1 MTAARPHLL
10 KLLAPLA
17 AFACLLAALFAVNG
31 SEAPSPQ
38 APGVDVT
45 AGAGAPTAE
54 QLSGLQRVV
63 RADPGNAEG
72 YAQLG
77 DAYLQRWRERGDP
90 AFYAR
95 ASSSFEAA
103 LRRDARNVTGLIGAG
118 TLANL
123 QHDFHEGLR
132 RGLEAR
138 RVAPELV
145 RPWGVIADSQIE
157 LGRYAAAGRSIQR
170 MVDAKPALSS
180 YARASYYRELRGDLG
195 GAVQAMRLAASAGG
209 DADST
214 AYVRTLL
221 GDLELQRGRVR
232 SARTAYGTALA
243 ARPSYPQALA
253 GLARIDMAGGERQRA
268 AARLRRVSAR
278 LPLTGNLTLLADTD
292 LALGRRI
299 RASRDL
305 DVVRAQ
311 RRLLS
316 AAGTVPDAEWVLF
329 EANHGDSMRA
339 VRLGRGVWRAAPS
352 VRSADALGW
361 ALFRAG
367 RPREALR
374 WARGALRLG
383 SRDPLFRLHAALI
396 ARAAG
401 RPDLGA
407 RHLRIAARGAAA
419 LPPLAHDELRRA
431 L

>member
-1 MTAARPHLL
+1 MTVARPHLL

-17 AFACLLAALFAVNG
+17 AFACLLAVLFAVNG
-31 SEAPSPQ
+31 SQTAPLQ

-45 AGAGAPTAE
+45 AGAGASTA
-54 QLSGLQRVV
+54 QQIASLQRVV

-77 DAYLQRWRERGDP
+77 DAYLQRWRESGDP

-95 ASSSFEAA
+95 ARNSFDAA
-103 LRRDARNVTGLIGAG
+103 LRRDARNVTGVIGAG

-123 QHDFHEGLR
+123 QHDFREGLR
-132 RGLEAR
+132 RGLEVR
-138 RVAPELV
+138 RIAPDLV
-145 RPWGVIADSQIE
+145 RPWAVIADSQIE
-157 LGRYAAAGRSIQR
+157 LGRYDAAGRSIQR

-195 GAVQAMRLAASAGG
+195 GAVQAMGLAASAGG

-221 GDLELQRGRVR
+221 GDLELQRGHVTGAR
-232 SARTAYGTALA
+232 SAYRTALG

-253 GLARIDMAGGERQRA
+253 GLARIDMAGGELQRA
-268 AARLRRVSAR
+268 AARLRRVSER
-278 LPLTGNLTLLADTD
+278 LPLTSNLTLLAETE
-292 LALGRRI
+292 LALGERV

-316 AAGTVPDAEWVLF
+316 AAGAIPDAESVLF
-329 EANHGDSMRA
+329 EANHGEPMRA
-339 VRLGRGVWRAAPS
+339 VGLGRRVWRSAPS

-361 ALFRAG
+361 ALYRAG

-374 WARGALRLG
+374 WAGGALRLG
-383 SRDPLFRLHAALI
+383 SRDPLFLLHSGLI

-401 RPDLGA
+401 RPNL
-407 RHLRIAARGAAA
+407 AARDLRLAAGGAAA
-419 LPPLAHDELRRA
+419 LPPLARAELRRA